1 MTPSRRGEIPSQA
14 LRRAALSAV
23 LVVAA
28 LATVGCRLD
37 MQDQPKYE
45 PLEKSTFWPDGS
57 SARPLPAHTVA
68 RGQLHADTV
77 YYTGFGPDEK
87 PVAKIPM
94 KVTEKTLERG
104 RDDFNT
110 FCSPCHDR
118 AGTGQG
124 MVVRRGYKQ
133 PPTYHQDRLRK
144 APDGYFFDVITHG
157 FGQMPSYA
165 AQVQV
170 RDRWAIVAY
179 IRALQLSQHAPLSS
193 LTPEEQRE
201 ARATGTLP
209 EELTDTT
216 IEPSPGGWPPATP
229 PTEAAPDAE
238 SPNR

>member
-1 MTPSRRGEIPSQA
+1 VSVRRSIPFVLA
-14 LRRAALSAV
+14 LFAALGLS
-23 LVVAA
+23 
-28 LATVGCRLD
+28 GCRVD
-37 MQDQPKYE
+37 MHDQPKYE

-68 RGQLHADTV
+68 RGQVHADTV
-77 YYTGFGPDEK
+77 YYTGFGPDNK

-94 KVTEKTLERG
+94 KVTAATLARG
-104 RDDFNT
+104 QDDFNT

-118 AGTGQG
+118 AGTGEG

-133 PPTYHQDRLRK
+133 PPTYHQDRLRQ
-144 APDGYFFDVITHG
+144 APDGYFFDVMTHG

-165 AQVQV
+165 AQVPV

-193 LTPEEQRE
+193 LTPEERQKAE
-201 ARATGTLP
+201 AAGPLP
-209 EELTDTT
+209 EKLNDTT
-216 IEPSPGGWPPATP
+216 KEPSPGGWPPATP
-229 PTEAAPDAE
+229 PSEAAPESE